1 MLRSVCLIIYVVRK
15 AIKYLIISVVT
26 AQPPT
31 TSPFVQIPFPDTLP
45 SVQEYKSV
53 GCFRDVEGD
62 RAIPSVEGS
71 CGLLEGDPS
80 RRVDAIEKCYKCAKL
95 AGNKYFALHD
105 SGACMT
111 SSTAKDTY
119 QKHGASDECN
129 DEGTGGPSAN
139 EVYEIVG
146 K

>member
-1 MLRSVCLIIYVVRK
+1 MI
-15 AIKYLIISVVT
+15 
-26 AQPPT
+26 
-31 TSPFVQIPFPDTLP
+31 D
-45 SVQEYKSV
+45 
-53 GCFRDVEGD
+53 
-62 RAIPSVEGS
+62 
-71 CGLLEGDPS
+71 GDPN
-80 RRVDAIEKCYKCAKL
+80 RRVDAIAKCYKCAKL

-119 QKHGASDECN
+119 QKHAASDECN

-146 K
+146 ECKLDCPDI